1 MKCIYCHKNYAI
13 TESFRDG
20 VLSQQGQCNCQG
32 STLDR
37 EIQEIKELQNK
48 ILSYVSIEDID
59 LMELLSQKKDI
70 NLLHPAFNKK

>member
-20 VLSQQGQCNCQG
+20 VILQEGCCNCQG
-32 STLDR
+32 SKLNTL
-37 EIQEIKELQNK
+37 IQTIKVLHEN
-48 ILSYVSIEDID
+48 ILSYKSISDID
-59 LMELLSQKKDI
+59 TIELLSQKKDI